1 MNSVKLKK
9 TILTVFLLFLII
21 APLIVLIGR
30 SIFQDSTFDLHRI
43 ISVLG
48 EAGNV
53 SMIGNSLLLGILVSI
68 VATIIAVPMAFL
80 LAKTKIGNHSWLD
93 VLMTVTFMTPPYIA
107 AMGWILFMQK
117 NGLFQQLCP
126 WSGHISESFFS
137 LWGLVLVM
145 ALHSFPF
152 LTSILKNAMLQM
164 NNNLDESAKICG
176 AGGWTRFRKITMPLL
191 KGNYAIGVL
200 MVFVKTLS
208 EYGTPATLGKRIGYE
223 VFTSKIHSYASI
235 SPVDFGSA
243 AVLSSLLIG
252 ICMVLWM
259 IQNQVTARHTY
270 KLVGGRSAKSV
281 HLTDGRRIR
290 ILGIIYIVIILFI
303 SIGIPYFS
311 VAATSVIKLRGYG
324 LSAGNFT
331 CNHYIE
337 LFSDTSALNALLT
350 SVLLGIASATA
361 ASILGVF
368 IVLMTRKDI
377 KWGNI
382 IKGIGTLPE
391 MVPNIVFVIGFM
403 LLYNQIYHWLPVYN
417 TISFMILVYTAMFLP
432 YSVQYTSSAV
442 MQISESIPEAAQVCG
457 ANKEMIIGKIM
468 LPLIFRGIMSGWM
481 MIFIIVFRELVGAS
495 LISPPN
501 VKTVSTYIVSEFEQG
516 SVSVGMAMA
525 VICILFS
532 LLFLLIINH
541 LKERKVR

>member
-1 MNSVKLKK
+1 MKREKTKK

-30 SIFQDSTFDLHRI
+30 SLYQDGVFDLQKI
-43 ISVLG
+43 MSVLG
-48 EAGNV
+48 EAGNA

-80 LAKTKIGNHSWLD
+80 LTKTKIGNHSWLD

-117 NGLFQQLCP
+117 NGLLQQMCP

-164 NNNLDESAKICG
+164 NDNLEESAKICG
-176 AGGWTRFRKITMPLL
+176 AGGLQRFRKITMPLL
-191 KGNYAIGVL
+191 TGNYAIGVL

-208 EYGTPATLGKRIGYE
+208 EYGTPATLGKRIGYD

-243 AVLSSLLIG
+243 AVLSSILIG
-252 ICMVLWM
+252 ICMILWM

-270 KLVGGRSAKSV
+270 KLIGGRSARCL
-281 HLTDGRRIR
+281 HLADSRKIR
-290 ILGIIYIVIILFI
+290 FIGIIYITAILLI

-311 VAATSVIKLRGYG
+311 VFATSIIKLRGYG

-331 CNHYIE
+331 FNHYIE

-350 SVLLGIASATA
+350 SVMLGVFSATA
-361 ASILGVF
+361 ASILGIIIVF
-368 IVLMTRKDI
+368 MTRKDK

-382 IKGIGTLPE
+382 INGIGTLPE

-403 LLYNQIYHWLPVYN
+403 LMYNQIYHWLPIYN
-417 TISFMILVYTAMFLP
+417 TIAFMILVYTAMFLP
-432 YSVQYTSSAV
+432 YSIQYTSSAL
-442 MQISESIPEAAQVCG
+442 MQISESVPEAAQVCG
-457 ANKEMIIGKIM
+457 ADKKMVIGKIL
-468 LPLIFRGIMSGWM
+468 LPLIFKGVMSGWM

-525 VICILFS
+525 VICIVFS
-532 LLFLLIINH
+532 LLFLLLINH